1 MWGIT
6 MGTDDIGV
14 IVMILTGIS
23 LAMDAFA
30 VSISCG
36 LSCQRTRRTLPAA
49 IKIGLYFGFFQG
61 MMILIGW
68 VFGLSF
74 KDFISAYD
82 HWVAFI
88 LLVIIGGKMIHDST
102 EQGGCNISLDSTKT
116 LVTLSIATS
125 IDALAIGVSFS
136 ILSTTLMNIS
146 ITAIIV
152 AIITFLFCFAGTYIG
167 AKLGCNPKFKT
178 RIDITGGLILVFLGI
193 KILVESTILV

>member
-1 MWGIT
+1 
-6 MGTDDIGV
+6 MGADDMGF
-14 IVMILTGIS
+14 IVMVLTGIS

-36 LSCQRTRRTLPAA
+36 LSCQKTRRTLPTAM
-49 IKIGLYFGFFQG
+49 KIAMYFGFFQG

-68 VFGLSF
+68 AFGLSF

-102 EQGGCNISLDSTKT
+102 EEGGCNISLDSTKT

-125 IDALAIGVSFS
+125 IDALAVGVSFS
-136 ILSTTLMNIS
+136 IISTSLINIS
-146 ITAIIV
+146 LTSLIV

-167 AKLGCNPKFKT
+167 AKIGCNPKFKT
-178 RIDITGGLILVFLGI
+178 RIDITGGLILVFLGV
-193 KILVESTILV
+193 KILVESTMLS

>member
-1 MWGIT
+1 
-6 MGTDDIGV
+6 MGADDMGF
-14 IVMILTGIS
+14 IVMVLTGIS

-36 LSCQRTRRTLPAA
+36 LSCQKTRRTLPTAM
-49 IKIGLYFGFFQG
+49 KIAMYFGFFQG

-68 VFGLSF
+68 AFGLSF

-102 EQGGCNISLDSTKT
+102 EEGGCNISLDSTKT

-125 IDALAIGVSFS
+125 IDALAVGVSFS
-136 ILSTTLMNIS
+136 IISTSLINIS
-146 ITAIIV
+146 LTSLIV

-167 AKLGCNPKFKT
+167 AKIGCNPKFKT
-178 RIDITGGLILVFLGI
+178 RIDITGGLILVFLGV
-193 KILVESTILV
+193 KILVESTMLA